1 MHFRYD
7 IVTEKGGYVADFP
20 TEQAAQ
26 HYLSTTTI
34 ANLRIK
40 KKRIFDP
47 IDWVTAIALVVGL
60 RDLMFLL
67 MGTITILQALA
78 LIAVVSYFVGYLC
91 HHLVKKQTN
100 KAVAIVLSLVAGGTC
115 FMLITSTL
123 DFLMKR

>member
-1 MHFRYD
+1 MYFRYD

-20 TEQAAQ
+20 TETAAQ

-40 KKRIFDP
+40 KKRVFEP
-47 IDWVTAIALVVGL
+47 IDWVTVIALVVGL

-67 MGTITILQALA
+67 MGTISMLQAIV
-78 LIAVVSYFVGYLC
+78 LICVVSYFVGYLC
-91 HHLVKKQTN
+91 HYLIKKHSS
-100 KAVAIVLSLVAGGTC
+100 KAVAIVLSLVAGGAC
-115 FMLITSTL
+115 FMLITTTL